1 MDYLKRC
8 RSYGITKEDPPPA
21 EPQLMPPSM
30 GVASEQRR
38 KPYEQLAA
46 ERAARVQK
54 YKEKRELE
62 RRTENLT
69 ALLNSRERASEEEE
83 EEGKREDWVAML
95 QLSVYRSRDFV
106 KSVEEEIP
114 ILRHMEAV
122 RRGEEPVAK
131 KPEPVRNPAKP
142 IVITREM
149 LQVSLKNLSLSP
161 LPLSLSLSLPLSLR
175 VKCLVQA
182 IRVFQRCQ

>member
-8 RSYGITKEDPPPA
+8 RSYRITKEDPPPA

-69 ALLNSRERASEEEE
+69 ALLNSRERASEEEKE

-95 QLSVYRSRDFV
+95 QLSVYRTRDFI

-149 LQVSLKNLSLSP
+149 LQVSLRREPP
-161 LPLSLSLSLPLSLR
+161 LPLSLSLSLSLSLR

-182 IRVFQRCQ
+182 IQVFRP